1 MSFKIA
7 ELLVFKGASVKTANR
22 AKRTA
27 LHLAAEKG
35 NDEILTLLVSNCP
48 ESVHA
53 REAEQQTPLHLAARC
68 GHVTS
73 CRLLVGN
80 GADKGKQRPARVHCS
95 ALGCQNGFFQ
105 SVVVS
110 CSSLDL
116 RASPAIQNNKGE
128 TPFHCAQY
136 SPGEVRKLF
145 EAHPD
150 IDLFIADNK
159 GKTVLHCAAE
169 RKKAEC

>member
-1 MSFKIA
+1 MRGTGDTRIRRKP
-7 ELLVFKGASVKTANR
+7 TA
-22 AKRTA
+22 
-27 LHLAAEKG
+27 
-35 NDEILTLLVSNCP
+35 
-48 ESVHA
+48 
-53 REAEQQTPLHLAARC
+53 TPLHLAARC

-80 GADKGKQRPARVHCS
+80 GADKEAKDLRGYT
-95 ALGCQNGFFQ
+95 ALHWAAKMVFQ

-150 IDLFIADNK
+150 IDLITRAR
-159 GKTVLHCAAE
+159 LSPLCC
-169 RKKAEC
+169 RKKEKQKC